1 MVSHKMYVI
10 MILFISL
17 CELKFSDCVTP
28 ASLEKTYHKGVVAYS
43 DERWSLCI
51 EKFEE
56 ALHLYKLYKSILI
69 NCRIQ
74 CNGQIY
80 ESQIKEDI
88 DDLKIYEKYFNK
100 RNCLNK
106 CQDKEFL
113 NVNLNRTLEDSV
125 LHDMQA
131 KKPYEYL
138 HICYFQQRMYHKAA
152 SAAYTYLV
160 ANPDDETMKANMHYY
175 IAQPEVDPNEIVDI
189 ESDDYIVMYNLGKKS
204 YKTDNWAE
212 TAASMEEV
220 LKDYFSSE
228 NNCRVECERLPGQEW
243 SSEFVITMSN
253 NIASLL
259 HCRQQCQ
266 DKLKFLKYHSGV
278 EFIADVLNYIQVAY
292 YHLEKYGDAAEAVGS
307 YLALMPDDEDM
318 LENFKFYS
326 NHVDENG
333 FVPRSEVVYYLKRD
347 TYEKNILHFFHQGH
361 KHDIDFNSILK
372 TYNFLK

>member
-1 MVSHKMYVI
+1 MLNKIYLVVLIISCEI
-10 MILFISL
+10 ILND
-17 CELKFSDCVTP
+17 CLKP
-28 ASLEKTYHKGVVAYS
+28 ASLENTFHKGVIAYS

-56 ALHLYKLYKSILI
+56 ALHLFKLYKSILI
-69 NCRIQ
+69 NCRIK

-100 RNCLNK
+100 RDCLNK

-113 NVNLNRTLEDSV
+113 NVNLNRTLDDTV

-138 HICYFQQRMYHKAA
+138 HICYFHQRMFNQAA

-160 ANPDDETMKANMHYY
+160 ANPDDDTMKSNVQYY
-175 IAQPEVDPNEIVDI
+175 LEQPEVDRNEVVDM
-189 ESDDYIVMYNLGKKS
+189 ESEDYVVMYNLGKKS
-204 YKTDNWAE
+204 YKQNKWAE
-212 TAASMEEV
+212 TVASMEEV
-220 LKDYFSSE
+220 LKDYFASE
-228 NNCRVECERLPGQEW
+228 NNCRVECEHLPGQEW

-259 HCRQQCQ
+259 HCHQQCQ
-266 DKLKFLKYHSGV
+266 DKLKYLKYNYGT
-278 EFIADVLNYIQVAY
+278 EFIADVLNYIQVSY
-292 YHLEKYGDAAEAVGS
+292 YHLEKYADAAEAVGS
-307 YLALMPDDEDM
+307 YLVLMPDDEDM
-318 LENFKFYS
+318 LENVKFYKK
-326 NHVDENG
+326 HVDEKD
-333 FVPRSEVVYYLKRD
+333 FVPRSEVVFYLKRD

-361 KHDIDFNSILK
+361 KHDIDFNAILK
-372 TYNFLK
+372 SYNFLK